1 MSNSKSNSFLSWCTH
16 KILRVEWITFLQPFP
31 GSGTSYSKA
40 ITGDCLSKETK
51 TEETIAIIM
60 INYNS
65 MIPFNLHI
73 RSSPNGECHWSSLP
87 KPIRYFGPIQ
97 NSCPAFARMKLCSE
111 FYFYIP
117 DFNRTL
123 ETIHLWHICS
133 NKTCIFQKS
142 LRS

>member
-1 MSNSKSNSFLSWCTH
+1 MH
-16 KILRVEWITFLQPFP
+16 RILRVEWKTSFLQPFP
-31 GSGTSYSKA
+31 ALGTSYSKA

-60 INYNS
+60 TNYNR

-73 RSSPNGECHWSSLP
+73 RSSPNGERHWSSLP
-87 KPIRYFGPIQ
+87 EPIRYFGPIQ

-111 FYFYIP
+111 FYFYSLWGIP

-133 NKTCIFQKS
+133 NKIRIFQKS